1 MRDLKNLDD
10 AALAVLSIALNGYQ
24 EHEKTNTYVSRLFLD
39 IVELLV
45 GSIQDLSIWGIRD
58 LLAKENKRRARTVTV
73 RVVSPTDFEGIGK
86 LGKQE
91 LLVLR
96 LIGQGQ
102 RSEDIVRLLSISY
115 RTLANHKAR
124 IAAKLGLGSA
134 RDLLKFAIDNLMIL

>member
-10 AALAVLSIALNGYQ
+10 ATLAVLSIALNGYQ
-24 EHEKTNTYVSRLFLD
+24 EYEKTNSYVSRMFLD
-39 IVELLV
+39 ITELLI

-58 LLAKENKRRARTVTV
+58 LLAKESKRRSRNVTV
-73 RVVSPTDFEGIGK
+73 RVVSPTDFEKINT

-102 RSEDIVRLLSISY
+102 RSEDIIRLLSISY
-115 RTLANHKAR
+115 RTLANHKTH

-134 RDLLKFAIDNLMIL
+134 RDLIKFAIDNLAIL